1 MIGLIDIFI
10 LLIERRN
17 PLKFLLLFLSA
28 NQIMWRRCL
37 SLLENMWRRCPSS
50 LSLLKDRVRR
60 VLRRRR
66 GVKGER
72 TRYLP
77 LSVMILL

>member
-1 MIGLIDIFI
+1 MTGLIDVSI

-17 PLKFLLLFLSA
+17 PPKFLLLFLSV

-37 SLLENMWRRCPSS
+37 SS
-50 LSLLKDRVRR
+50 LSLLKERVRR
-60 VLRRRR
+60 VRRRRRR

-72 TRYLP
+72 KRYLP
-77 LSVMILL
+77 LSILLLL

>member
-1 MIGLIDIFI
+1 MTGLIDVSI

-17 PLKFLLLFLSA
+17 PPNFILLFLSV

-37 SLLENMWRRCPSS
+37 SS
-50 LSLLKDRVRR
+50 LSLPKERLRR
-60 VLRRRR
+60 VRRR

-72 TRYLP
+72 KRYLP
-77 LSVMILL
+77 LSMLLLL

>member
-1 MIGLIDIFI
+1 MTGLTDVSI

-17 PLKFLLLFLSA
+17 PPKFLLLFLSV

-37 SLLENMWRRCPSS
+37 SS
-50 LSLLKDRVRR
+50 LSLLKERVRR
-60 VLRRRR
+60 VRRRRR

-72 TRYLP
+72 KRIFP
-77 LSVMILL
+77 

>member
-1 MIGLIDIFI
+1 MTGLIDVSI

-17 PLKFLLLFLSA
+17 PPKFLQLFLSV

-37 SLLENMWRRCPSS
+37 SS

-60 VLRRRR
+60 VRRRRR
-66 GVKGER
+66 GVKGESKQ
-72 TRYLP
+72 YLP
-77 LSVMILL
+77 LSMLLLL